1 LRPPPARHFPRLR
14 TLALLAAAAFVATF
28 ALAPAA
34 AQARGSRVKKP
45 VITSVRCWP
54 VVVCRSGQ
62 HVVAPGGRLRFR
74 GRNLKKGMLVLFKRR
89 ARAAS
94 SGGSPSALTAR
105 LRIRRPDGFVVT
117 VPVSAHSGRI
127 RIMAK
132 GGVRSNV
139 VGPISVR
146 VPAPRS
152 IRGSGTAFDGSG
164 MWIWYVSKSEGGN
177 IPAIIARA
185 QQTGVKTVFIKS
197 SDGTNW
203 WSQFSPALIAQLK
216 AGGLHVCAWQFV
228 YGKNPTVEAQL
239 GVQAAQTGADCL
251 AIDAESDYQGRYS
264 QAQTYIQTLRASVGP
279 NYPVSLASFP
289 YVDYHPSLPYSVFLG
304 PNGAQ
309 FNAPQVYWK
318 TIGTTVDNAMFHT
331 YAWNSLYRRPIVP
344 LGQLY
349 DGPPAADVQHFRAVA
364 AGYGSAGMSWWSWQS
379 ASPSGW
385 AAIAPPDPVP
395 AVLTPPAY
403 PVLSTGAKG
412 DVVVWAQEHLMTA
425 GQPVTASGTFD
436 AGTAQ
441 AVAAF
446 QTAHGI
452 APSGQ
457 IDQLTWTALLQ
468 LAPAPVAWTSK
479 ARAAGNSDGRNGPR
493 SAHLPAKR
501 YEIPPQPPAG

>member
-1 LRPPPARHFPRLR
+1 
-14 TLALLAAAAFVATF
+14 
-28 ALAPAA
+28 
-34 AQARGSRVKKP
+34 
-45 VITSVRCWP
+45 VITNVRCWP
-54 VVVCRSGQ
+54 VVVCTSGQ

-74 GRNLKKGMLVLFKRR
+74 GRNLKKGMLVLFRR
-89 ARAAS
+89 KAHAAS

-105 LRIRRPDGFVVT
+105 LRVRRPDGFVVT
-117 VPVSAHSGRI
+117 VPASASSGRI

-132 GGVRSNV
+132 GGMRSNV
-139 VGPISVR
+139 VGPISIR
-146 VPAPRS
+146 KPTPRS
-152 IRGSGTAFDGSG
+152 IQGSGTAFDGTG

-177 IPAIIARA
+177 IPAIVARA
-185 QQTGVKTVFIKS
+185 QQAGVRTVFVKS

-216 AGGLHVCAWQFV
+216 AAGLHVCAWQFV
-228 YGKNPTVEAQL
+228 YGKNPSVEGQL

-251 AIDAESDYQGRYS
+251 AIDAESDYQGLYA
-264 QAQTYIQTLRASVGP
+264 QAQTYIQTLRAGVGP
-279 NYPVSLASFP
+279 NYPLSLASFP

-331 YAWNSLYRRPIVP
+331 YAWNSLYGRRMVP

-349 DGPPAADVQHFRAVA
+349 NAPPVADVQRFRALA

-379 ASPSGW
+379 ASAAGW
-385 AAIAPPDPVP
+385 AAIAPPDPAP
-395 AVLTPPAY
+395 AVVTPPAY
-403 PVLSTGAKG
+403 PVLKTGAKG

-436 AGTAQ
+436 AATAQ
-441 AVAAF
+441 AVTAF

-457 IDQLTWTALLQ
+457 LDQLTWTELLK
-468 LAPAPVAWTSK
+468 LAPAAVAWTSK
-479 ARAAGNSDGRNGPR
+479 ARAAGVSDRRNGPR
-493 SAHLPAKR
+493 SAHLHAKR